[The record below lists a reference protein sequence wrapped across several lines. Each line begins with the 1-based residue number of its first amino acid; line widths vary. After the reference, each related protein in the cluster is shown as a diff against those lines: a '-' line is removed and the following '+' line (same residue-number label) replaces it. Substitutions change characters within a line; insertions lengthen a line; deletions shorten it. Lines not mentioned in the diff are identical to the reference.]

1 MLSVFR
7 LQSICNAYQKLQRN
21 FFLPFPCYGSIFC
34 GLKNGLEIVQM
45 RLHVGFW
52 LNLFFIF
59 VFFSQWMCISCRNA
73 LLLGIIRIT
82 CIWLHGVSNIH
93 FNFFTG
99 IHPHRHRRCCCFS
112 FFSVRWTFPTCFFLW
127 ILKLFWYFSK
137 NNVSKCVPLQL
148 RRYKNWALK

>member
-82 CIWLHGVSNIH
+82 CIYMVTTWRLKYPFQLFHWHSSSPTSSLLLFFFFFCSMDFSH
-93 FNFFTG
+93 MLFSLNFK
-99 IHPHRHRRCCCFS
+99 I
-112 FFSVRWTFPTCFFLW
+112 
-127 ILKLFWYFSK
+127 ILILFEK
-137 NNVSKCVPLQL
+137 
-148 RRYKNWALK
+148 